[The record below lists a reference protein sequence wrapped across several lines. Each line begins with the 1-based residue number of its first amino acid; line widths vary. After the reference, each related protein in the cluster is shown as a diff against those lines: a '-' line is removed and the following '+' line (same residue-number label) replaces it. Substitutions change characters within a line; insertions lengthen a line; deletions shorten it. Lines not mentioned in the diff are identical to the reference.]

1 MINIILKGSSKEDF
15 WLMGEN
21 TKQQVECA
29 HCKQHCEEV
38 ITSDHSNEV
47 FCCFGCKVVFDLLEN
62 RRGLKV
68 GESLDDTSFT
78 YLNHPDLKAELL
90 EFQNGNIEK
99 IRLHLPQ
106 IHCSS
111 CIFLLENLVDVK
123 AGVLQVNV
131 NFPKRQAAIL
141 YDSEQLKLSE
151 LAKFLEYIGYPPD
164 FESALGKKDNKQ
176 KRKKHKLLFQLGVA
190 GFFFGNTMLLAI
202 PEYIKAGATLSGEMA
217 LFFRYLMM
225 AFSLPVL
232 LYSARDYF
240 TQAYTSL
247 RAGALSIDLPIAIG
261 VVALFS
267 QSSYEVISGIG
278 PGYFDSL
285 CGLIFFLLLGKWYQ
299 RKTYE
304 NFAFD
309 RDYRSFLPLAANRL
323 IGNKEESTPLDQLEK
338 GDIVI
343 VRQGELIP
351 CDGYLKSDTTQIDY
365 SYITGES
372 MPVEKLEKDV
382 VYAGGKISG
391 KPSQIEVSRTSNQSY
406 LSSLWSKDAFKEE
419 KKEKKTL
426 TNTISQYFTPFIL
439 VIAMGSALLWSFTD
453 IQKALLVFVS
463 VLIVA
468 CPCALALAE
477 PFTSGSLMRWF
488 GRHGFYL
495 KKAEVLNRLGMVNQI
510 VFDKTGTL
518 TNQQEVKL
526 RWKGNKL
533 EEEDI
538 SAIFCGARNA
548 QHPLAR
554 VLQNSLADTS
564 IEDSKLLSFQEA
576 PGEGIAFHTEKAYY
590 QIGKSDFTHQTGNET
605 QTTIYVLK
613 DDELLGSFSFYHQIR
628 EQLPNI
634 IGELEQDYSM
644 TVLSGDTD
652 KEKPQFRQ
660 LFGDAAELHFNQS
673 PAEKLEYIKGRQLD
687 HLTLMIGDGLNDAG
701 ALKQSDV
708 GISLCEKD
716 VHFFPASDALL
727 QAESFKFLPAFLKL
741 SKSGK
746 RIVYAAFAISIA
758 YNVIGLSFAISGLLS
773 PLLSAI
779 LMPVSSV
786 TVVLFTTLSA
796 RLLSHK
802 HLKNK

>member
-1 MINIILKGSSKEDF
+1 MV
-15 WLMGEN
+15 EN
-21 TKQQVECA
+21 TKQQLECA

-38 ITSDHSNEV
+38 IPSDHDNEV
-47 FCCFGCKVVFDLLEN
+47 FCCFGCKVVFELLEN
-62 RRGLKV
+62 KKSLEV
-68 GESLDDTSFT
+68 GGSLDDTLYT

-123 AGVLQVNV
+123 TGVLQVNV

-141 YDSEQLKLSE
+141 YDSDQLKLSE
-151 LAKFLEYIGYPPD
+151 LARFLEYIGYPPD
-164 FESALGKKDNKQ
+164 FEAALGKKDNKQ

-202 PEYIKAGATLSGEMA
+202 PEYIKTGATLSGEMA

-240 TQAYTSL
+240 FQAYTSL
-247 RAGALSIDLPIAIG
+247 RAGALSIDLPITIG
-261 VVALFS
+261 IAALFL

-309 RDYRSFLPLAANRL
+309 RDYRSFLPLAANKL
-323 IGNKEESTPLDQLEK
+323 TGQKEESTPLDQLQK
-338 GDIVI
+338 GDLVI

-351 CDGYLKSDTTQIDY
+351 CDGYLRSDVTQIDY

-372 MPVEKLEKDV
+372 MPVEKLENNL

-391 KPSQIEVSRTSNQSY
+391 KPARIEVNRISSQSY

-419 KKEKKTL
+419 QKEKRSL

-439 VIAMGSALLWSFTD
+439 IIALGSALFWSFAD
-453 IQKALLVFVS
+453 MQKALLVFVS

-495 KKAEVLNRLGMVNQI
+495 KKAEILNHLGNVDQV

-526 RWKGNKL
+526 KWKGDKL
-533 EEEDI
+533 DEEDI

-554 VLQNSLADTS
+554 VLQNSLADTP
-564 IEDSKLLSFQEA
+564 IEDVKLLSFYEA

-590 QIGKSDFTHQTGNET
+590 QIGKSIFTHQNADEA

-613 DDELLGSFSFYHQIR
+613 NNELLGSFSFYHQIR
-628 EQLPNI
+628 EQLPKL
-634 IGELEQDYSM
+634 IGEIENDYSM
-644 TVLSGDTD
+644 VVLSGDTN
-652 KEKPQFRQ
+652 KEKEQFRQ
-660 LFGDAAELHFNQS
+660 LFGEKAELHFDQS
-673 PAEKLEYIKGRQLD
+673 PSEKLEYIQRQQTE
-687 HLTLMIGDGLNDAG
+687 HFTLMIGDGLNDAG
-701 ALKQSDV
+701 ALKQSNV

-727 QAESFKFLPAFLKL
+727 QAESFKLLPSFLKL
-741 SKSGK
+741 SKSAK
-746 RIVYAAFAISIA
+746 KIVYAAFAISVA
-758 YNVIGLSFAISGLLS
+758 YNVIGLGFAVSGLLS

-786 TVVLFTTLSA
+786 TVVLFTTISTRFL
-796 RLLSHK
+796 RHK
-802 HLKNK
+802 HLVNK